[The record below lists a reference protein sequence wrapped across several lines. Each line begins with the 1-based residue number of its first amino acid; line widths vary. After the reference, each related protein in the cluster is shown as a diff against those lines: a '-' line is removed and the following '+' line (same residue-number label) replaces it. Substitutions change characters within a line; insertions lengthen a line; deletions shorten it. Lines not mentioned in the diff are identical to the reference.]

1 MDKATFYASARDDL
15 SGPLHGIRVIECT
28 TAWAGPMAGCLLA
41 DLGAEVIKVE
51 HPTGEMARHI
61 GPFVPGDSELSLM
74 NETVNRNKRSL
85 SLNMKEPEGREIILK
100 LAKSADVFLQ
110 NFKPGTMASWGLG
123 YEDIKNVKKD
133 IVYTSVSGFGQF
145 GPHHQRA
152 GYDPLVQAQSGWM
165 SLNGEIDGGP
175 IKGPTFV
182 GDDLGGLHGALATL
196 AALRHRDVTGEG
208 QHLDVSLMDSIFSAC
223 NMFPSLAKLGE
234 SCDRMGNEFS
244 TTAPFNVYECKD
256 GYVYLGMSLDKHWKI
271 LLELMGREDLLEDQK
286 FSSMDLRLD
295 NREEV
300 DSIVA
305 DWCLKNPQEE
315 VVKLCGE
322 QGLPVA
328 PVNTFGESVM
338 DPNIEERGA
347 LLEVELS
354 DGNTIPLLGPAAKF
368 SRTPTYIRNP
378 APPLGRDNI
387 DIFNELGLDSA
398 QQDDLKNRGVT

>member
-85 SLNMKEPEGREIILK
+85 SLNMKEPEGREVILK

-234 SCDRMGNEFS
+234 NCDRMGNEFS
-244 TTAPFNVYECKD
+244 TTAPFNVYECED
-256 GYVYLGMSLDKHWKI
+256 GYVYLGMSLDRHWKT
-271 LLELMGREDLLEDQK
+271 LLQLMGREDLLEDRK

-305 DWCLKNPQEE
+305 DWCLKNSQEE
-315 VVKLCGE
+315 VVTLCGE

-378 APPLGRDNI
+378 APPLGRDNT

-398 QQDDLKNRGVT
+398 QQQDLKDRGVT